1 MGSSLCK
8 KQGGIMELIQLLK
21 YVLMTDTINSAGE
34 NHLWFLLELIIL
46 CAEPL
51 HQLWTVLKRR
61 EWMEKAF
68 AVVIFGMPVFMLV
81 LIQTTVMEGFFS
93 HKYLLCY
100 RETREILG
108 QSVLYQEVIWVN
120 LITIVLILLCFI
132 ITVRFNKDRRK
143 HKFSAFLSI
152 GGLEFVTGILMT
164 GFSWYILKENPEF
177 LFEQNPKA
185 ALVYIYMGWHMVLKT
200 VMLLG
205 IILFSVLFY
214 RKEQRIY
221 GIEMDAGDYLE
232 ELIRQQG
239 RFMSIVSGLYLLV
252 LCLLDVMVL
261 KETWNGM
268 PLGSKL
274 ADIIGYS
281 VIMFSMNLFLLAM
294 TVVVAVVFYINV
306 KRWINPESDRVFAAM
321 ESWGNKG
328 YIMQTLCNERYKS
341 EKRIFK
347 SRRYEVTENFIYRP
361 CLFWKYDL
369 FYLKQLKSVTQVAGM
384 EGICTILTFRDG
396 KKFKAYHM
404 KKSTIAHIKQFLPQ
418 EESKWN

>member
-1 MGSSLCK
+1 
-8 KQGGIMELIQLLK
+8 
-21 YVLMTDTINSAGE
+21 
-34 NHLWFLLELIIL
+34 
-46 CAEPL
+46 
-51 HQLWTVLKRR
+51 
-61 EWMEKAF
+61 
-68 AVVIFGMPVFMLV
+68 
-81 LIQTTVMEGFFS
+81 
-93 HKYLLCY
+93 
-100 RETREILG
+100 
-108 QSVLYQEVIWVN
+108 
-120 LITIVLILLCFI
+120 
-132 ITVRFNKDRRK
+132 
-143 HKFSAFLSI
+143 
-152 GGLEFVTGILMT
+152 MT

-261 KETWNGM
+261 KRRKETWNGM

-347 SRRYEVTENFIYRP
+347 SRRYIDINIIFNYINRIFCFFFFI
-361 CLFWKYDL
+361 
-369 FYLKQLKSVTQVAGM
+369 
-384 EGICTILTFRDG
+384 
-396 KKFKAYHM
+396 
-404 KKSTIAHIKQFLPQ
+404 
-418 EESKWN
+418 